1 MPSGDKIKR
10 EIVCPRRRASC
21 TGGAGNAGERP
32 AQDRNAGI
40 GPAYKPPSCTGGRSE
55 PYGGDRHDHYKNCGK
70 RHAAHC
76 PGGHLDTNTAPQLE
90 AELKTSLSGITEL
103 ELDFSGLEYI
113 SSAGLRVLLAAQKT
127 MSRQGK
133 MTIRNVNETI
143 MEVFEITGFV
153 EILTIV

>member
-1 MPSGDKIKR
+1 ME
-10 EIVCPRRRASC
+10 EIAMTITKTAENGTLRIALECR
-21 TGGAGNAGERP
+21 
-32 AQDRNAGI
+32 
-40 GPAYKPPSCTGGRSE
+40 
-55 PYGGDRHDHYKNCGK
+55 
-70 RHAAHC
+70 
-76 PGGHLDTNTAPQLE
+76 LDTNTAPQLE

>member
-1 MPSGDKIKR
+1 ME
-10 EIVCPRRRASC
+10 EIAMTITKTAENGTLRIAL
-21 TGGAGNAGERP
+21 E
-32 AQDRNAGI
+32 
-40 GPAYKPPSCTGGRSE
+40 GR
-55 PYGGDRHDHYKNCGK
+55 
-70 RHAAHC
+70 
-76 PGGHLDTNTAPQLE
+76 LDTNTAPRLE
-90 AELKTSLSGITEL
+90 TELKTSLSGISEL